1 MWIIAG
7 ATIAVVILAFAGR
20 HFFSAKRRRHARYRQ
35 SAERTYQILQAF
47 AHDGQR
53 INYLRKISPYAFEEL
68 ILYALG
74 KYGYKIIRNKSYSG
88 DGGIDGRFYVDG
100 ELVLVQAKRYRGQID
115 KRHVQD
121 FERVVRENNCHGIFC
136 HTGKTGA
143 GSRSE
148 FQQSDVIELYS
159 GEKLLDL
166 LFPERGV
173 ARKE

>member
-1 MWIIAG
+1 MWV
-7 ATIAVVILAFAGR
+7 IAVAVVASIILAFAGR

-35 SAERTYQILQAF
+35 SAEKTYQALQAF

-74 KYGYKIIRNKSYSG
+74 KYGYKIVRNQSYSG

-100 ELVLVQAKRYRGQID
+100 ELVLVQAKRYRGQIN
-115 KRHVQD
+115 KQHVQE
-121 FERVVRENNCHGIFC
+121 FERIVREHECHGIFC
-136 HTGKTGA
+136 HTGRTGA

-148 FQQSDVIELYS
+148 FRQSDVIELYS

-166 LFPERGV
+166 LFPER
-173 ARKE
+173 RI